1 MPSITA
7 KRSLARPRC
16 SGGVARMTRHSGQS
30 TIKVSLQH
38 DKKELLVEAIKLVS
52 KTLCRFISSRSNGAS
67 SSVGRCF

>member
-1 MPSITA
+1 
-7 KRSLARPRC
+7 
-16 SGGVARMTRHSGQS
+16 MTRHSGQS

-52 KTLCRFISSRSNGAS
+52 KPYAVFISLRSNGAS